1 MGSSN
6 MSGSNMVP
14 LGAEQRRVGGGGSSS
29 SSSGSS
35 LLKPSYLSQ
44 PPPSSMPNMPPRNYD
59 MPNMPNRDF
68 PNMPNMQN
76 AMVAFGQVDRA
87 ERKRTADKRESQD
100 PGQGRHSPRSAEIDL
115 RRQTAGRRTHTVGLQ
130 HPERV
135 YTPSCAASPRRYAD
149 LREDP
154 DRQDHHTRGGAL
166 GLHRER
172 QSQDPGQGRH
182 SPRSAEVDLR
192 RQTAGRRTHTIR
204 LQHPERV
211 HTPSCAASPR
221 RYADL
226 REDPDRQDHHTRGG
240 ALRLHRERQSQD
252 PGQGR

>member
-1 MGSSN
+1 MSRGSSSN

-87 ERKRTADKRESQD
+87 ERKRTADKREGRPETKESREERKKKRKSRWTD
-100 PGQGRHSPRSAEIDL
+100 EACKTFIPGLPTMIPAGLSKEQEEAYLLQLKIEEASRRLRSGDL
-115 RRQTAGRRTHTVGLQ
+115 GIPLN
-130 HPERV
+130 PE
-135 YTPSCAASPRRYAD
+135 
-149 LREDP
+149 
-154 DRQDHHTRGGAL
+154 DRF
-166 GLHRER
+166 E
-172 QSQDPGQGRH
+172 
-182 SPRSAEVDLR
+182 
-192 RQTAGRRTHTIR
+192 
-204 LQHPERV
+204 
-211 HTPSCAASPR
+211 
-221 RYADL
+221 
-226 REDPDRQDHHTRGG
+226 
-240 ALRLHRERQSQD
+240 
-252 PGQGR
+252 

>member
-1 MGSSN
+1 MSRGSSNN

-87 ERKRTADKRESQD
+87 ERKRTADKREGRPETKESREERKKKRKSRWTD
-100 PGQGRHSPRSAEIDL
+100 EACKTFIPGLPTMIPAGLSKEQEEAYLLQLKIEEASRRLRSGDL
-115 RRQTAGRRTHTVGLQ
+115 GIPLN
-130 HPERV
+130 PE
-135 YTPSCAASPRRYAD
+135 
-149 LREDP
+149 
-154 DRQDHHTRGGAL
+154 DRF
-166 GLHRER
+166 E
-172 QSQDPGQGRH
+172 
-182 SPRSAEVDLR
+182 
-192 RQTAGRRTHTIR
+192 
-204 LQHPERV
+204 
-211 HTPSCAASPR
+211 
-221 RYADL
+221 
-226 REDPDRQDHHTRGG
+226 
-240 ALRLHRERQSQD
+240 
-252 PGQGR
+252 